1 MKNYKASAFLKRQN
15 HYTKPMPH
23 PIWWRR
29 WLGQTVSYEIGW
41 ERVVY
46 EFQAPQAAI
55 SADWLQEMIR
65 KSLMQVSENSNV
77 LLYDGSMMFEE
88 NRQAT
93 QYIRTEGSIIEP
105 ARTNHLLNNNERLIN
120 L

>member
-1 MKNYKASAFLKRQN
+1 MKNYKASVFLKRPD

-23 PIWWRR
+23 PKWWRR
-29 WLGQTVSYEIGW
+29 WLGQTVSYEIGF

-55 SADWLQEMIR
+55 SADWFQEMIR

-93 QYIRTEGSIIEP
+93 QYIPTEGGIVEP
-105 ARTNHLLNNNERLIN
+105 STTNHLLNNTEEKK
-120 L
+120 

>member
-1 MKNYKASAFLKRQN
+1 MKYYKASVFLKRQD

-23 PIWWRR
+23 PKWWRR
-29 WLGQTVSYEIGW
+29 WLGQTASYEIGF

-55 SADWLQEMIR
+55 SADWFQEMIR

-77 LLYDGSMMFEE
+77 LVYDGSMMFEE

-93 QYIRTEGSIIEP
+93 LYIHTEGSIIEP
-105 ARTNHLLNNNERLIN
+105 STTNHLLNNTEEKK
-120 L
+120 